1 MERNLKYDV
10 VVVGGGAAGISAA
23 IGAKKSGKSV
33 VLIERNSCLG
43 GQATNANVAS
53 YCGFFTHGAEPK
65 QIIGGVGQMV
75 LDKLSAIGKYDG
87 YRLSTVG
94 NAIIPLDSEALKF
107 VLDELVLENEIPTLL
122 YCTLIK
128 AKTENSKITMIE
140 CVDDMGSIFIEG
152 KTFVDASGDGNLAYL
167 AGAEIIFGN
176 PEGIT
181 QMSTNIM
188 RIGNFDI
195 SIKLSPDVIEKAI
208 QAAKKDGFKNLSKDS
223 GIIFKAEQYGY
234 AILPSIQVGSLD
246 CSTLTACEMNTR
258 RQAQEYIEAFRK
270 YIPGMENCTLIS
282 TGPKLGIRESR
293 HIVGKYTLSLDE
305 VLNAVKNKRGIARGA
320 WPCEN
325 HQKLD
330 KMAEYLWVKDNDYYE
345 IPIDI
350 LLSKNIKNLW
360 SAGRT
365 VSADSMAFASVRVM
379 GISFGTGHAAGVGA
393 AYMAEYGEI
402 DINSIK
408 SELKK
413 QGAIL

>member
-1 MERNLKYDV
+1 MERKLKYDV
-10 VVVGGGAAGISAA
+10 VVIGGGAAGISAA
-23 IGAKKSGKSV
+23 IGAKKRGQSV
-33 VLIERNSCLG
+33 VLIERSSCLG

-53 YCGFFTHGAEPK
+53 YCGFFTSGSEPK

-75 LDKLSAIGKYDG
+75 LDKLAAIGKYDG

-94 NAIIPLDSEALKF
+94 NAIVPLDSEALKF

-152 KTFVDASGDGNLAYL
+152 KAFVDASGDGNLAYL